1 MASVCIW
8 ATEIGTVVMSIVIIT
23 VIVTIIEIETTIE
36 IVTVMVTA
44 IETTTTIK
52 RPGLLLGPDLVLTA
66 GSGRACAILRL
77 CNQPGLKTSGAP
89 VMPWLRPDKLR
100 AES

>member
-44 IETTTTIK
+44 IEITTTIK
-52 RPGLLLGPDLVLTA
+52 RPGLPLGPDLVITA
-66 GSGRACAILRL
+66 RSGRARAVPRL
-77 CNQPGLKTSGAP
+77 
-89 VMPWLRPDKLR
+89 
-100 AES
+100 

>member
-8 ATEIGTVVMSIVIIT
+8 ATEIGTVVMSIVTIT

-36 IVTVMVTA
+36 IETVMVAA

-52 RPGLLLGPDLVLTA
+52 RPRLPLGPDLVITVR
-66 GSGRACAILRL
+66 SGRVGPFRVCDTNPLPLHSSAR
-77 CNQPGLKTSGAP
+77 QRWPRGLAH
-89 VMPWLRPDKLR
+89 RQ
-100 AES
+100 